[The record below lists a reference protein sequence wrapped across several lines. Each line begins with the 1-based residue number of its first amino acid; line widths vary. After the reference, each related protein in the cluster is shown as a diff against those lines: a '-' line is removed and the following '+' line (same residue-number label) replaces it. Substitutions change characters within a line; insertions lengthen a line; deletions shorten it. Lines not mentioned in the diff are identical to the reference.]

1 MNNISHK
8 YIASIFLSLI
18 FISLSFSFLFADSD
32 GRTGRTKK
40 NSSAGCGSCHIFNP
54 AITGSITGYDTVYI
68 NNTYQNFSLN
78 IYPNSTSGN
87 LGCDIAVARGTLG
100 IVTGSG
106 LKLINGE
113 LTHSSPLTNTNP
125 KNIQFVYTAPATQG
139 TDTIFANVCRYY
151 TGSWNWIPNK
161 ILIVKYPSSGI
172 INNETP
178 LKFYLSQNY
187 PNPFNPVT
195 KINYGITKSSN
206 VKIIVYDVLGNEV
219 AVLVNEYQKPGNYFV
234 DFNASHLSSGIYFYK
249 LITIGFTETK
259 RMLMIK

>member
-1 MNNISHK
+1 MNINSKK
-8 YIASIFLSLI
+8 YLATIFLSLF
-18 FISLSFSFLFADSD
+18 FITVSFLTLSADSD

-54 AITGSITGYDTVYI
+54 AITGSITGYDTVYT
-68 NNTYQNFSLN
+68 NNSYQNFSLN
-78 IYPNSTSGN
+78 IYPNSASGN

-125 KNIQFVYTAPATQG
+125 KNIQFVYTAPAIQG
-139 TDTIFANVCRYY
+139 TDTLFANVCRYY

-187 PNPFNPVT
+187 PNPFNPAT
-195 KINYGITKSSN
+195 KINYGITKLSI
-206 VKIIVYDVLGNEV
+206 VKIVVYDVLGNEV
-219 AVLVNEYQKPGNYFV
+219 AILVNEYQKPGNYFV
-234 DFNASHLSSGIYFYK
+234 DFNASHLSSGIYLYK
-249 LITIGFTETK
+249 LQTENIVETK
-259 RMLMIK
+259 KMLLIK

>member
-1 MNNISHK
+1 MNNNAKK
-8 YIASIFLSLI
+8 YLASFFLSLI
-18 FISLSFSFLFADSD
+18 IFAATFSFLSAFSD
-32 GRTGRTKK
+32 GNTGRTKK

-68 NNTYQNFSLN
+68 NNIYQNFYLN
-78 IYPNSTSGN
+78 IIPNSATGS

-100 IVTGSG
+100 VVSGSG
-106 LKLINGE
+106 LKLSNGE

-139 TDTIFANVCRYY
+139 TDTIFANVCRFYQ
-151 TGSWNWIPNK
+151 GSWNWIPNK
-161 ILIVKYPSSGI
+161 ILIVKNPSSGI

-195 KINYGITKSSN
+195 KINYGITKSSI
-206 VKIIVYDVLGNEV
+206 VKIVVYDVLGNEV
-219 AVLVNEYQKPGNYFV
+219 AILVNEYQKPGNYFV
-234 DFNASHLSSGIYFYK
+234 DFNASHLSSGIYPYK
-249 LITIGFTETK
+249 IQTENIVETK
-259 RMLMIK
+259 KMILIR